1 MYEDFLP
8 ERLAKLRTQ
17 KGISARDMSLS
28 LGQANNY
35 INNIENKKALP
46 SMQAFF
52 YICEYLDVTPQ
63 EFFDEGNAHP
73 EALQAFIAETKK
85 LDSQS
90 LEYIL
95 GIMKKLHFVLYPM
108 IFRICPVSILVI
120 IQKKFRNLL
129 YGLKL
134 GKWISS

>member
-1 MYEDFLP
+1 
-8 ERLAKLRTQ
+8 
-17 KGISARDMSLS
+17 MSLS

-73 EALQAFIAETKK
+73 EALQAFIAEAKK
-85 LDSQS
+85 LDSLS
-90 LEYIL
+90 FASRSGRKSSYIAL
-95 GIMKKLHFVLYPM
+95 TSTLY
-108 IFRICPVSILVI
+108 
-120 IQKKFRNLL
+120 
-129 YGLKL
+129 
-134 GKWISS
+134 

>member
-17 KGISARDMSLS
+17 KGISARDMFLS
-28 LGQANNY
+28 PGQANNY
-35 INNIENKKALP
+35 INIIENKKALP